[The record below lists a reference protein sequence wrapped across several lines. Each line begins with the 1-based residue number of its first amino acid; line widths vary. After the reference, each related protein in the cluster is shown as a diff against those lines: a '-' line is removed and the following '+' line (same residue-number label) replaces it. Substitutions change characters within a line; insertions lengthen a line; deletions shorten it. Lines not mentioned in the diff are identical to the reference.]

1 MFLHSIFRTSTL
13 KLFAMI
19 CSFLQSNTITF
30 TVKATDKGT
39 PRLSSNVVNIT
50 IAVTSDDGGKPP
62 VWSKSD
68 PTFTVNETM
77 PIDTLVGSLTATS
90 KINGSLGVTFT
101 LISNGQAGSQAPPFR
116 ITSDTTDTNRVN
128 IYLLN
133 PLDYEEKSKN
143 INYL

>member
-1 MFLHSIFRTSTL
+1 
-13 KLFAMI
+13 MI
-19 CSFLQSNTITF
+19 CSFLQNNTITF

-39 PRLSSNVVNIT
+39 PRLSSNVVTIT

-62 VWSKSD
+62 VWSNPD
-68 PTFTVNETM
+68 PTFTVNENM

-90 KINGSLGVTFT
+90 QIAGSLGVTFT
-101 LISNGQAGSQAPPFR
+101 VISKGQAGSQAPPFR

-133 PLDYEEKSKN
+133 TLDYEEKSEY
-143 INYL
+143 INYLQLRAKVKKKFL

>member
-1 MFLHSIFRTSTL
+1 
-13 KLFAMI
+13 MI

-77 PIDTLVGSLTATS
+77 PIDTLVGSLTAIS
-90 KINGSLGVTFT
+90 RIAGSLGVTFT
-101 LISNGQAGSQAPPFR
+101 VISNGRAGSQAPPFR
-116 ITSDTTDTNRVN
+116 ITSESTYT
-128 IYLLN
+128 
-133 PLDYEEKSKN
+133 S
-143 INYL
+143 